1 MNAVPGL
8 NDASIQSQTLP
19 PNAHTFHRSHILLLT
34 PTLLCCS
41 TLWSVIAA
49 NPQTDVS
56 GTSTTDPAQAAQEAL
71 PEFDLLRPEGMQ
83 NDSIGPVLLAL
94 PPGDQSRAMV
104 NAAHDL
110 YWRDEAL
117 RQGWTVVSPIAP
129 TGEVFRGDNLSLLHN
144 LLTHIENT
152 YAVEGGK
159 VHLAGVSNGGRSAF
173 ELALRSPDRFAS
185 LSALPGM
192 PDESSFEQ
200 LERLA
205 GLPVAMY
212 VGGDDEGWR
221 DNMERAAERMRELNI
236 PLQSFTIFEGESH
249 TPKSLNGTQL
259 FNSLE
264 RFRVARV
271 LEDFHAAASEAD
283 GQRYFDHFA
292 PSAIF
297 MGTDG
302 SERWNLE
309 AFHAFADPYFSE
321 GKGWTYTAL
330 ERSVFLSPDG
340 NFAWFD
346 ESLNN
351 ASYGDVRGSG
361 VLLRQKGRWK
371 IVQYNL
377 SIPLPND
384 LTKSIIEL
392 VRQAEH
398 EAR

>member
-1 MNAVPGL
+1 M
-8 NDASIQSQTLP
+8 
-19 PNAHTFHRSHILLLT
+19 LLT

-41 TLWSVIAA
+41 TLWSVIAV
-49 NPQTDVS
+49 NPQTDES
-56 GTSTTDPAQAAQEAL
+56 GKSANDQAQATQAAL
-71 PEFDLLRPEGMQ
+71 PEFDLLRPEGMRE
-83 NDSIGPVLLAL
+83 DSMGPVLLAL
-94 PPGDQSRAMV
+94 PPGAQDRAMV
-104 NAAHDL
+104 HAAHDL

-117 RQGWTVVSPIAP
+117 RLGWTVVSPIAP

-173 ELALRSPDRFAS
+173 ELALKSPDRFAS

-192 PDESSFEQ
+192 PNESGFEQ
-200 LERLA
+200 LDRLA

-212 VGGDDEGWR
+212 VGGDDAGWR
-221 DNMERAAERMRELNI
+221 DSMQRTVERMRELNI
-236 PLQSFTIFEGESH
+236 PLQAFTVFEGESH

-283 GQRYFDHFA
+283 GKRYFDHFA
-292 PSAIF
+292 PGAVF

-302 SERWNLE
+302 SERWDLN
-309 AFHAFADPYFSE
+309 AFRAFADPYFSE
-321 GKGWTYTAL
+321 GKGWTYTTL
-330 ERSVFLSPDG
+330 RRSVFLSPDG

-361 VLLRQKGRWK
+361 VLLRQRGRWR

-392 VRQAEH
+392 IRKAEH